1 MISGFQNHLYALYG
15 LPGGWADNSDV
26 LGHYVKRRK
35 KREDDALEEA
45 IAAQLLKARQKN
57 VMLLPEVDPIKL
69 GAILQSKMYA
79 DVRPGEVTGDE
90 RLKRIRYLLLALALD
105 D

>member
-1 MISGFQNHLYALYG
+1 MSLLLLLNPKQYG
-15 LPGGWADNSDV
+15 GAVTPDTSDILDV
-26 LGHYVKRRK
+26 YRK
-35 KREDDALEEA
+35 KRKRQEEIEEA
-45 IAAQLLKARQKN
+45 IAAQLLKARQ
-57 VMLLPEVDPIKL
+57 VDVVLPPKLDPIKL